1 MLLYGKSEI
10 SAICYDSRKA
20 APGAAF
26 FCLVGVEADGHDY
39 AYKAYEKGCRVFVAE
54 KPLELP
60 DDAEVYIVEDSRK
73 ALGDAAAEFYSHAD
87 KKLRLI
93 GVTGTKGKTSVA
105 TFIAEALNQSGQK
118 CGFIGTTGTIIDGV
132 VLQNANTTP
141 ERAEL
146 HRIFAE
152 MVSHGCVFCVMEVS
166 SQAEKTGRVDGLNF
180 EAAAFANLS
189 PDHISPRE
197 HATFEDYRDCK
208 AKLFSRCG
216 VAVIN
221 ADDENASF
229 MAENAGDVVLYGV
242 ENKNALSKEGSFIAE
257 NPKKERAD
265 GHLGAEFDCFYPGGR
280 FHIKT
285 TVPGRFSVYNALCA
299 AAVCRTVG
307 VAEEH
312 IVSALDGCQVP
323 GRFEEVKTPLKAKFI
338 IDYAHNEVS
347 LESALRALKELRHER
362 LIVLFGCIGGRA
374 QMRREPMGKI
384 AAELADFLIL
394 TSDNPDREPPMQII
408 AGIERGIVKADRH
421 PPYVRFADRADAVRY
436 AVRISR
442 EGDIILFAG
451 KGHENYQIIDGKHV
465 HFSEREIIEEE
476 ALELRG

>member
-1 MLLYGKSEI
+1 MLLYGKSEV

-20 APGAAF
+20 APGGF

-39 AYKAYEKGCRVFVAE
+39 ACKAYENGCRVFVAE

-73 ALGDAAAEFYSHAD
+73 ALGDAAAEFYRHAD

-105 TFIAEALNQSGQK
+105 TFIAEALNRSRQK
-118 CGFIGTTGTIIDGV
+118 YGFIGTTGTIIDGV

-166 SQAEKTGRVDGLNF
+166 SQAEKTGRVDGLYF
-180 EAAAFANLS
+180 EAAAFTNLS
-189 PDHISPRE
+189 PDHISPHE
-197 HATFEDYRDCK
+197 HASFEEYRACK

-242 ENKNALSKEGSFIAE
+242 KNKSTLSKEGSFIAE
-257 NPKKERAD
+257 NPKKERRRAF
-265 GHLGAEFDCFYPGGR
+265 GAEFDCVYPGGS
-280 FHIKT
+280 FHIRL
-285 TVPGRFSVYNALCA
+285 RFRAVQRIQRFCA

-307 VAEEH
+307 VAEEYV
-312 IVSALDGCQVP
+312 IPLDGCQVP
-323 GRFEEVKTPLKAKFI
+323 GRFDKTPLNARFI

-374 QMRREPMGKI
+374 QMRREPMGRI

-436 AVRISR
+436 AVKMSR

-451 KGHENYQIIDGKHV
+451 KGHGI
-465 HFSEREIIEEE
+465 R
-476 ALELRG
+476 